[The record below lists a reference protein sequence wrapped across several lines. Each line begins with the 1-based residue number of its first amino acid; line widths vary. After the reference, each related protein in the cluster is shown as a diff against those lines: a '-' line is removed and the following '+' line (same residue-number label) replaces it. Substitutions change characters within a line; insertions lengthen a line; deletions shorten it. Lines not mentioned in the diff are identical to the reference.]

1 MKKIMSPALLALA
14 MAGTSAQAGEIGLLF
29 DRQFGKAQAVTYA
42 GGSTNFDATKPTGV
56 GIRLGMSF
64 LDLKFAELGAAITYH
79 PKSKEDLKGI
89 NQTLSGS
96 TPLSGAKYGSE
107 YIAIGAQLDWK
118 LLVNLH
124 AGIDV
129 RQEKYTTETASGSA
143 STTQTRPWIKAGI
156 GFGIPLPVVSPFVRL
171 EVAAPFTKTSK
182 TDTPDDL
189 RKALGAEYQVA
200 LYGGIRF

>member
-1 MKKIMSPALLALA
+1 MKKIMSPAILALA
-14 MAGTSAQAGEIGLLF
+14 VAGASAQAGEIGILL
-29 DRQFGKAQAVTYA
+29 DKQFGKSQAIAYA
-42 GGSTNFDATKPTGV
+42 GGSTTYDATKPTGV

-79 PKSKEDLKGI
+79 PKSTEDLKGI
-89 NQTLSGS
+89 SKTLS
-96 TPLSGAKYGSE
+96 TTVPISGVKYGSE

-124 AGIDV
+124 AGFDV
-129 RQEKYTTETASGSA
+129 RQEKYTTEAGGTSA

-182 TDTPDDL
+182 TDTADDL